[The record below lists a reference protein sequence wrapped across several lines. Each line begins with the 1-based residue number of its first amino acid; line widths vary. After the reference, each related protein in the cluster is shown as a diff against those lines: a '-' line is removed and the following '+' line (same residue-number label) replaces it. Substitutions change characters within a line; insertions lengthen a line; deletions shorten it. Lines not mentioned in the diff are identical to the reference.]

1 MGLTNAAIEPR
12 IRQLV
17 AERLGV
23 SPEDLIPEASLAD
36 ELAVDSLDLLE
47 VAIAIEADLGI
58 AVTERL
64 LAGVRSYGDLVG
76 LVASLV
82 QEARRPEPA
91 VEPAVLARVV
101 PAEGGPRRGAVE
113 RALLLTPYAAE
124 TVAED
129 ALRAGPGAC
138 LEITLRGRVA
148 AGTVARVRALFAR
161 LVEHGI
167 PVHVEPEPVAHLAGS
182 RPAA

>member
-1 MGLTNAAIEPR
+1 MSPANAAVEPR
-12 IRQLV
+12 VRHLV

-47 VAIAIEADLGI
+47 IAIAIEADLGI
-58 AVTERL
+58 AIAERL
-64 LAGVRSYGDLVG
+64 LVDVRSYGDLVD
-76 LVASLV
+76 LVACLV
-82 QEARRPEPA
+82 EETRRPEPA
-91 VEPAVLARVV
+91 LAAAVLARVV
-101 PAEGGPRRGAVE
+101 AAEGIPRRGTLQ
-113 RALLLTPYAAE
+113 RTLLLTPYAAE

-129 ALRAGPGAC
+129 AMRAGPGAY
-138 LEITLRGRVA
+138 LEITLRGRVV

-161 LVEHGI
+161 LVQRGI